1 MNNTYQIDTDN
12 LINHLN
18 PCNYIVEVNIMR
30 NSITIILVSFI
41 SVYLSI
47 TVQADEDNNLDELYY
62 FDSLNQLSNNINPI
76 SQLSFELN
84 QPDRKKPESIP
95 VTKKQLKNVLIERL
109 IDPISQAIHNYYGED
124 KLWYRGLEKILQIA
138 EDESDN
144 AFLLTV
150 QVQTFEGAH
159 NPPYGEETITFKIN
173 GSDIKVVEYKHRD
186 IPKEEWLKSGLN

>member
-1 MNNTYQIDTDN
+1 
-12 LINHLN
+12 
-18 PCNYIVEVNIMR
+18 MR